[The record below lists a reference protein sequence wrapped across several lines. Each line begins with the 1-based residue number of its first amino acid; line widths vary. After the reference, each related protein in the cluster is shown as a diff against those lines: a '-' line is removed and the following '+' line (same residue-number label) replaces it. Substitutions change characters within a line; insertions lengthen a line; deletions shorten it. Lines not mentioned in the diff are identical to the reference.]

1 MIDCSCAHYRFA
13 PLFLVV
19 FSFLFFLSPSFSTF
33 CPYLSKPLPTL
44 SFTFV
49 SFTLSL
55 NCCTYFFSALFL
67 YHSFCSLDLFLFS
80 NCFSLCVCFLSLSL
94 STFVFCLSPCVKERV
109 RFNSYEKKGQ
119 EWNASQTTQNKKC
132 RVNEYDQTPK

>member
-33 CPYLSKPLPTL
+33 CPYLSK
-44 SFTFV
+44 
-49 SFTLSL
+49 TLSL
-55 NCCTYFFSALFL
+55 FFVYCLICLSISLHIFSLLYFYISP
-67 YHSFCSLDLFLFS
+67 SRSLDLFLFS
-80 NCFSLCVCFLSLSL
+80 KCFLSVFVFSISL

-109 RFNSYEKKGQ
+109 RFNSYEKKERTRMECKLDYTEQ
-119 EWNASQTTQNKKC
+119 KMS
-132 RVNEYDQTPK
+132 R